1 MKLYKQILI
10 ILVVF
15 FKTGT
20 LFSQNNLF
28 NVNNIKLEKKDNI
41 TNNALTDKAI
51 KKGFNQLTTRILLKE
66 DYKKLLDLKFS
77 TIKQLVTYY
86 QIKNISK
93 EKDDSE
99 LINFSVTFDKD
110 KIHDLFY
117 EKGISYSEILDN
129 ELYILPILIQEDEIF
144 IFNNNFF
151 YENWNKLNENDLIE
165 FILPLENIEIIR
177 NINDYKKNLI
187 NLDIIKLFKEYANK
201 NLAVVLIEVNKDG
214 DKKIYIKSIIQ
225 GKNLI
230 KSIIQGKNLIKNLY
244 LKKQSLLSN
253 EFDEKV
259 IHEIKKELTNLI
271 KAKNLIDIRTP
282 FFLNAKLDINERS
295 NLVQL
300 NSRIKKIDSI
310 ENVYVQEFNKDYMNL
325 RIKYLGKLEKIINQ
339 LKKENVEL
347 QLVNEQWIIKTL

>member
-230 KSIIQGKNLIKNLY
+230 KNLY

>member
-230 KSIIQGKNLIKNLY
+230 KNLY

-325 RIKYLGKLEKIINQ
+325 RIKYLGNLDKIIDQ
-339 LKKENVEL
+339 LKKENIEL
-347 QLVNEQWIIKTL
+347 KLIDDNWVIKTL

>member
-41 TNNALTDKAI
+41 TNNALIDKAI
-51 KKGFNQLTTRILLKE
+51 KKGFNQLTTRILLQE
-66 DYKKLLDLKFS
+66 DYEKLLDLKFS

-117 EKGISYSEILDN
+117 KKGISYSEILDN

-151 YENWNKLNENDLIE
+151 YENWNKLDENDLIE
-165 FILPLENIEIIR
+165 FILPLENIEIIQ
-177 NINDYKKNLI
+177 NINDFKKNLI
-187 NLDIIKLFKEYANK
+187 NLDIFKLFKEYENK
-201 NLAVVLIEVNKDG
+201 NLAVVLIEVDKDS
-214 DKKIYIKSIIQ
+214 DKKIYIKT
-225 GKNLI
+225 
-230 KSIIQGKNLIKNLY
+230 IIQGKNLIKNLY
-244 LKKQSLLSN
+244 LKKQNSLPN

-259 IHEIKKELTNLI
+259 IYEIKKELTNLI

-347 QLVNEQWIIKTL
+347 QLINDQWIIKTL